1 VLAER
6 QKLQGDPWNVRW
18 KPQADFIVSRPA
30 IAGSGNRRRSRR
42 RMVRRAA
49 TRQDHR
55 SIVDTKP
62 GARRKVVVQPVP
74 DILELIWLRSFFGKK
89 IWWNSISSARSAL
102 DNR

>member
-1 VLAER
+1 
-6 QKLQGDPWNVRW
+6 
-18 KPQADFIVSRPA
+18 
-30 IAGSGNRRRSRR
+30 
-42 RMVRRAA
+42 MVRRAA

-62 GARRKVVVQPVP
+62 GAPRKVVVQPVP